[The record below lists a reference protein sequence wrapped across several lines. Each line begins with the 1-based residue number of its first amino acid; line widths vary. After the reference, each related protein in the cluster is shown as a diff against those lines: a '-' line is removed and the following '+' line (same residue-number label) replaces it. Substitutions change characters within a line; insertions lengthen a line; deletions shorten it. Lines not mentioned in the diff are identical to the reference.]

1 MLDGKQTCSERS
13 MYDFLLPE
21 GIKDLIN
28 VIYFLAQQS
37 VMKVPIIRKIENK
50 FHVYLSYQKK
60 SFSLGLELR
69 VNF

>member
-13 MYDFLLPE
+13 MYDFLLPA

-37 VMKVPIIRKIENK
+37 VMKVPIMIKIK
-50 FHVYLSYQKK
+50 ILLSHFTLLQKK
-60 SFSLGLELR
+60 
-69 VNF
+69 

>member
-50 FHVYLSYQKK
+50 FHVLSFISKK
-60 SFSLGLELR
+60 IL
-69 VNF
+69 